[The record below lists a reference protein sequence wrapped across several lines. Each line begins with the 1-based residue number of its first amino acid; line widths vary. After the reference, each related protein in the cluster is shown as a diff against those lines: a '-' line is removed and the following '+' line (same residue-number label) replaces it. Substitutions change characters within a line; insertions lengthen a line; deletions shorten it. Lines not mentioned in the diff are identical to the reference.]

1 MATLGACILFHIYSY
16 TIKTKESVNEF
27 LRIIQMPLKI
37 VRKGNEYAVKNVMSG
52 KTHGYTTKT
61 KAEAQM
67 RLLQAIDHGF
77 VPRKI
82 VGKK

>member
-1 MATLGACILFHIYSY
+1 MPYSL
-16 TIKTKESVNEF
+16 S
-27 LRIIQMPLKI
+27 
-37 VRKGNEYAVKNVMSG
+37 RKGNEYAVKNVMSG

-67 RLLQAIDHGF
+67 RLLQGIEHGM

>member
-1 MATLGACILFHIYSY
+1 
-16 TIKTKESVNEF
+16 
-27 LRIIQMPLKI
+27 MPLKLT
-37 VRKGNEYAVKNVMSG
+37 RKGNEYAVKNTMSG
-52 KTHGYTTKT
+52 KTYGYTTKT

>member
-1 MATLGACILFHIYSY
+1 MFFPRS
-16 TIKTKESVNEF
+16 
-27 LRIIQMPLKI
+27 IQMPLKLT
-37 VRKGNEYAVKNVMSG
+37 RKGNEYAVKNTMSG
-52 KTHGYTTKT
+52 KTYGYTTKT

>member
-1 MATLGACILFHIYSY
+1 
-16 TIKTKESVNEF
+16 
-27 LRIIQMPLKI
+27 MPLKL
-37 VRKGNEYAVKNVMSG
+37 VRKGNEYAVKNVSSG

-77 VPRKI
+77 VPKKI
-82 VGKK
+82 VR